1 MKKEDFILT
10 KLTWHEVSG
19 KIDVLPIAKALNG
32 NIRLS
37 DYGIGVNR
45 VYFTFIA
52 VKPSNN
58 LHENEVKFDKKS
70 KTLELSLNL
79 SYEHILTADKPT
91 ILKMMAMLFLVSVDL
106 WERFEIEDF
115 DRKAFKKEVEKL
127 FAKKKWLETAQLD
140 SH

>member
-1 MKKEDFILT
+1 MSD
-10 KLTWHEVSG
+10 
-19 KIDVLPIAKALNG
+19 KIDVQPIAKALNG

>member
-37 DYGIGVNR
+37 EYGIGVNR

-52 VKPSNN
+52 VKP
-58 LHENEVKFDKKS
+58 
-70 KTLELSLNL
+70 
-79 SYEHILTADKPT
+79 
-91 ILKMMAMLFLVSVDL
+91 
-106 WERFEIEDF
+106 
-115 DRKAFKKEVEKL
+115 DRKSVV
-127 FAKKKWLETAQLD
+127 
-140 SH
+140 